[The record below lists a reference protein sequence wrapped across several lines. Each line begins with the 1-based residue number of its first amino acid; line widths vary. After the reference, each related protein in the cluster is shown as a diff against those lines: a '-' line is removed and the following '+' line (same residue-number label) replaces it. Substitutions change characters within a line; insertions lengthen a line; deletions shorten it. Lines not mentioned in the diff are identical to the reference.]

1 MVMPSRAMAACVAN
15 FYFENEN
22 SSVIFYQRVLENEK
36 LFLSVIR
43 EGVKGMVRRCITWLS
58 GYSLA

>member
-22 SSVIFYQRVLENEK
+22 SLVKKLPKSFEK
-36 LFLSVIR
+36 MKNFFHSVIR
-43 EGVKGMVRRCITWLS
+43 G
-58 GYSLA
+58 